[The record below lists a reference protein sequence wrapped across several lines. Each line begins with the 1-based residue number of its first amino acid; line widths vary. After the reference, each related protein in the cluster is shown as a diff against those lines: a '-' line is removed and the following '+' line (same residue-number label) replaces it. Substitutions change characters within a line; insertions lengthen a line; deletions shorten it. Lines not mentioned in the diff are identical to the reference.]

1 MQAGSGGGPGK
12 IQSGINVTPLVDVTL
27 VLLIVYM
34 VMTSMIRQGIS
45 VEVPIAAHAT
55 NRSTGDQDKLTTV
68 AINQDKAIF
77 LNMKPMADVAQ
88 LERELMLA
96 YRGHEGQP
104 VILKG
109 ARNLEYGDILSLM
122 NACRQIGVAEVELM
136 AKKAD
141 SEG

>member
-1 MQAGSGGGPGK
+1 VQVGSGGPGK
-12 IQSGINVTPLVDVTL
+12 VQSGINVTPLVDVAL
-27 VLLIVYM
+27 VLLITYM
-34 VMTSMIRQGIS
+34 VMTAMIRQGVT
-45 VEVPIAAHAT
+45 VEVPIAQHAT

-68 AINQDKAIF
+68 AINDQRAIF
-77 LNMKPMADVAQ
+77 LNMKPMSDLAQ
-88 LERELMLA
+88 LERELLLA

-122 NACRQIGVAEVELM
+122 NTCRQVGVAEVELM

-141 SEG
+141 EQEG

>member
-1 MQAGSGGGPGK
+1 MQVGSGGPGK
-12 IQSGINVTPLVDVTL
+12 VQSGINVTPLVDVAL
-27 VLLIVYM
+27 VLLITYM
-34 VMTSMIRQGIS
+34 VMTAMIRQGVT
-45 VEVPIAAHAT
+45 VEVPIAQHAT

-68 AINQDKAIF
+68 AINDQRAIF
-77 LNMKPMADVAQ
+77 LNMKPMSDLAQ
-88 LERELMLA
+88 LERELLLA

-122 NACRQIGVAEVELM
+122 NTCRQVGVAEVELM

-141 SEG
+141 EQEG

>member
-1 MQAGSGGGPGK
+1 MQVGSGGPGK
-12 IQSGINVTPLVDVTL
+12 VQSGINVTPLVDVAL
-27 VLLIVYM
+27 VLLITYM
-34 VMTSMIRQGIS
+34 VMTAMIRQGVS
-45 VEVPIAAHAT
+45 VEVPIAQHAT

-68 AINQDKAIF
+68 AINEERAIF
-77 LNMKPMADVAQ
+77 LNMKPMSDLAQ
-88 LERELMLA
+88 LERELLLA

-122 NACRQIGVAEVELM
+122 NTCRQVGVAEVELM

-141 SEG
+141 QEG